1 MFHFSEEVFL
11 VALLLFTTGPNYTQ
25 IFHDERLSIWLF
37 YAWDFSPFFPN
48 WPTNVFFFKLPLSL
62 PYQGKLNEQQEI
74 ATCSRK

>member
-48 WPTNVFFFKLPLSL
+48 WLTNVVIFYYRSPSL
-62 PYQGKLNEQQEI
+62 TKASSMNN
-74 ATCSRK
+74 KK